1 MTVPEV
7 LLSGHAANIET
18 WRHQQALEKT
28 RENRPELLGTYGK
41 YYKNKG
47 K

>member
-1 MTVPEV
+1 VPEV
-7 LLSGHAANIET
+7 LLSGHAANIEA
-18 WRHQQALEKT
+18 WRHEQALIKT

-41 YYKNKG
+41 YYENKG